1 MRFIMKFIGLSF
13 LLMLALSV
21 GGYFFWYKPK
31 FDPVASGKKII
42 PAKIKVDKTTFRRVQ
57 QKAKNLLDFSKRVG
71 YDTNYCFLVDMRI
84 SSGKKR
90 FFVYNL
96 NTDSIELA
104 GLVTHGSGS
113 DKDGDAEI
121 FSNKPQSYCTS
132 LGTYKIGNDYM
143 GRFGLAY
150 KLSGLGATNSKAY
163 ERNVVLH
170 AHGCVPNEEVYP
182 LSICQS
188 LGCPTVSPSF
198 LERLTYYL
206 ENAENPILLEIY
218 R

>member
-1 MRFIMKFIGLSF
+1 MKFLGLSF
-13 LLMLALSV
+13 LLILAVSLS
-21 GGYFFWYKPK
+21 GYFFWYKPK
-31 FDPVASGKKII
+31 FDPLPSGKNN
-42 PAKIKVDKTTFRRVQ
+42 AVTKIKVDKTAFRRVQ
-57 QKAKNLLDFSKRVG
+57 QKASLLLDFSKRAG

-84 SSGKKR
+84 ASGKKR

-96 NTDSIELA
+96 QADSIELA

-113 DKDGDAEI
+113 DKDGDAEV

-150 KLSGLGATNSKAY
+150 KLSGLDVSNSKAY

-170 AHGCVPNEEVYP
+170 AHACVPNEEVYP

-198 LERLTYYL
+198 LEKLKYYL

-218 R
+218 H